1 VTDESIYW
9 IHDAAQIRALES
21 PMRQEIVDAVAAMGP
36 CSILE
41 LADHLGRAA
50 DSLYFHVKKLV
61 RVKLLLEVEKR
72 KSGRHTW
79 VIYALPSRQVR
90 MVYRPAVMKSI
101 RKVVAGALRLSL
113 REFHRAVTAKTSVFA
128 GPKRNTW
135 AGRMKGW
142 LSDSELQEV
151 GQLFERI
158 LGLMNRQGPGPG
170 RLMYSLGWVLAPA
183 QVRQRAPQ
191 VSARS
196 KGNP

>member
-1 VTDESIYW
+1 VTDPSIYW
-9 IHDAAQIRALES
+9 IQDAAQIRALES

-101 RKVVAGALRLSL
+101 RKVVAGALRLTL
-113 REFHRAVTAKTSVFA
+113 REFDRALVQKSGEFS
-128 GPKRNTW
+128 GPRRNMW
-135 AGRMKGW
+135 GGRIKGW
-142 LSDSELQEV
+142 LSDADLQEIN
-151 GQLFERI
+151 QLLARI
-158 LGLMNRQGPGPG
+158 LDLMNRQGPGPG
-170 RLMYSLGWVLAPA
+170 RQVLSLGWVLAPA
-183 QVRQRAPQ
+183 QVRRRAPQ
-191 VSARS
+191 LSARS
-196 KGNP
+196 KGKP

>member
-1 VTDESIYW
+1 
-9 IHDAAQIRALES
+9 
-21 PMRQEIVDAVAAMGP
+21 MRQEIVDAVAALGP

-50 DSLYFHVKKLV
+50 DSLYFHVKKLL
-61 RVKLLLEVEKR
+61 RVKLLREVEQR

-79 VIYALPSRQVR
+79 VVYALPSRQVR

-113 REFHRAVTAKTSVFA
+113 REFDRAIAAKSGIFA
-128 GPKRNTW
+128 GPKRNMW
-135 AGRMKGW
+135 AGRIKGW

-158 LGLMNRQGPGPG
+158 LQLMNRQGPGPG
-170 RLMYSLGWVLAPA
+170 RQVHTLGWVLAPA
-183 QVRQRAPQ
+183 QVRKRSLQL
-191 VSARS
+191 SAKS
-196 KGNP
+196 KG